1 MKFNWF
7 KTIKILGIEFEDW
20 TNIIIIFLLILGLS
34 QIGSEKYLS
43 YFFYHSIFFFLIWSI
58 YIEFIWDW
66 TWRFIL
72 VVYI

>member
-20 TNIIIIFLLILGLS
+20 TNIITIFLLILGLS

-43 YFFYHSIFFFLIWSI
+43 YFFLSLNLFSSSIWLI
-58 YIEFIWDW
+58 YIEFI
-66 TWRFIL
+66 
-72 VVYI
+72 

>member
-43 YFFYHSIFFFLIWSI
+43 YFFYHSIFFF
-58 YIEFIWDW
+58 
-66 TWRFIL
+66 
-72 VVYI
+72 